1 MTALSSWRSRRP
13 VAVTLSI
20 AILLYLLVATHRGD
34 ASRHLVW
41 PSQGRLSETTSHHD
55 IDWSNFAYVQYATN
69 SDYLCNSVMIF
80 ETLNR
85 LGTRADKV
93 LMYDSTMVTGDL
105 DSAKSYD
112 AQLLKKARDEYKVHL
127 QPIQVQHKEV
137 VSGKFNPLTP
147 LGYAILSTVS
157 FTNNVSGIADYWADS
172 FTKLLAFNQTEYK
185 RVLHLDS
192 DATIRR
198 LMDELFLLPPC
209 PVAMPRAYWLYPG
222 DPKLASPVIL
232 VQPSAVEFDRVSAQ
246 INKAGNDDYD
256 MEVVNTLYRDQ
267 AMVLPHRPY
276 LILTREFWQDPSD
289 HAKYLGTDKEKWDPV
304 AAFDEVK
311 YIHFSDFPL
320 PKPWHHMSDE
330 SREEW
335 QPKCQQYAGIEIC
348 KEREI
353 WNGIHEDFKERR
365 KVC

>member
-13 VAVTLSI
+13 VAATLFI

-41 PSQGRLSETTSHHD
+41 PSQGALSEMTSHHD

-80 ETLNR
+80 ETLSR

-105 DSAKSYD
+105 DSAKSHD

-127 QPIQVQHKEV
+127 QPIQLQHKEV
-137 VSGKFNPLTP
+137 VS
-147 LGYAILSTVS
+147 
-157 FTNNVSGIADYWADS
+157 DYWADS

-276 LILTREFWQDPSD
+276 LMLTREFWQDPSD

-320 PKPWHHMSDE
+320 PKPWHDMSDE

-365 KVC
+365 KHVCESVATSVAEP